1 VSMWRRSWLPLVRSA
16 DRGVPTLRG
25 TPGGV
30 AGGVAGGVT
39 DIDPLE
45 VLLEACAVVQRAQ
58 QQRKQL
64 EAELHSVLDAVPSGV
79 LLLAPDGRIRFA
91 NARFETLF
99 GLGAKTVDALEG
111 IADLLPL
118 IEPRFRSSAAFIAP
132 LKSFVAG
139 SRDSMRDELELAGH
153 ARRVLERY
161 ARPVLGDDGQP
172 LGWLEIYSDITHQR
186 QIQSKLLQT
195 EKMAALGQLVSGI
208 AHELNNPLTSIMGYA
223 QLALGRRTAESPHNE
238 VTMIFEEA
246 ERARRIVKNLLFFAR
261 QAQPERT
268 RVNLNEI
275 IERTVPLR
283 GYELKIEN
291 IAVRCDLA
299 PDLPATLADP
309 HQLQQVVLNLLVNA
323 EQAILENRG
332 RGRIELRTRKA
343 SESRLAIEVSDDGP
357 GIPPEIASRI
367 FDPFFT
373 TKPSGIGTGLGL
385 SIVYGIVER
394 HGGDVT
400 FENLP
405 GGGAK
410 FTVEFPLVTVP
421 ASEVFPRTAIPPHHS
436 TTVSAGRVLVVE
448 DEPTVAQLIT
458 DVLHEEG
465 HSVES
470 VLDSQEGLTR
480 IARGSYDLIIC
491 DLRMPRLDGPGFYD
505 VLVRTGSP
513 ARHRILFITGDT
525 LGPRTV
531 EFLKSR
537 QLPFLAKPFLVEELK
552 LAAHHV
558 LTGSTATTPIKMLGA
573 EGRQ

>member
-1 VSMWRRSWLPLVRSA
+1 MSCATVRA
-16 DRGVPTLRG
+16 E
-25 TPGGV
+25 
-30 AGGVAGGVT
+30 
-39 DIDPLE
+39 PLE
-45 VLLEACAVVQRAQ
+45 LLLAAGWAVQRAG

-64 EAELHSVLDAVPSGV
+64 EAELHTVLAAVHSGV
-79 LLLAPDGRIRFA
+79 LLLAPDGGIRFA
-91 NARFETLF
+91 NARFGTLF
-99 GLGAKTVDALEG
+99 GLKPRTVGALEG
-111 IADLLPL
+111 IADLVPL
-118 IEPRFRSSAAFIAP
+118 IEPCFRSPAAFLAP
-132 LKSFVAG
+132 WKSFAAG
-139 SRDSMRDELELAGH
+139 SGDAIQDELELAGP
-153 ARRVLERY
+153 ARRVFERS
-161 ARPVLGDDGQP
+161 ARPVLGDKKRR

-223 QLALGRRTAESPHNE
+223 QLALGRRAAETPHND

-268 RVNLNEI
+268 RVDLNEI
-275 IERTVPLR
+275 VERTVALR

-291 IAVRCDLA
+291 IAIRCELA
-299 PDLPATLADP
+299 PDLPPTLADP

-332 RGRIELRTRKA
+332 RGRIQLRTRKTSA
-343 SESRLAIEVSDDGP
+343 SRLAIEVSDDGP
-357 GIPPEIASRI
+357 GIPAEIASRI

-373 TKPSGIGTGLGL
+373 TKPPGIGTGLGL
-385 SIVYGIVER
+385 SIVYGIVQG
-394 HGGDVT
+394 HGGEVA
-400 FENLP
+400 FENLRN
-405 GGGAK
+405 GGAK
-410 FTVEFPLVTVP
+410 FTVEFPLVTAP
-421 ASEVFPRTAIPPHHS
+421 AVETFSGPPIPHHDS
-436 TTVSAGRVLVVE
+436 GNVSPGRVLVVE

-465 HSVES
+465 HNVES

-480 IARGSYDLIIC
+480 IARGTYDLIIC

-552 LAAHHV
+552 LAANRILAGSAGTLP
-558 LTGSTATTPIKMLGA
+558 LTLAGA
-573 EGRQ
+573 EVHR